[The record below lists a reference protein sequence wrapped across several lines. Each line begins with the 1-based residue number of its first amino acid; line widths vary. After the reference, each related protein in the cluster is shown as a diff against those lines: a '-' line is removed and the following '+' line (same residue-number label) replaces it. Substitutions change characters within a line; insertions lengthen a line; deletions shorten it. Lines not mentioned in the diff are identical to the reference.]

1 MVPTMSAIEK
11 ERCTALLGVPTIF
24 LDLMRHERRHEYNLK
39 SLKLAVL
46 SGAPVSSA
54 LIRQIEHELNIPHVT
69 QVYGQTEAA
78 RIASTSNLE
87 LGDITQRYESMGKCV
102 PHREIKIIDIISKR
116 VVPLGEPGEICTRSF
131 RTMRGYWSNTIKTQE
146 AIDDAQWLHTGDIGI
161 LDANGCVYLRGRI
174 KDVIIRGGVNI
185 FPLEIE
191 ARLEQHPAIER
202 AQVFGI
208 PDERLGELVC
218 AMVVAKCVVDIDEL
232 RCFLSLDLAYF
243 KIPTNILI
251 VTGFPTTST
260 GKIQKFKL
268 AEIMMQHLST
278 EKKEC

>member
-1 MVPTMSAIEK
+1 MVPTMRTIEK
-11 ERCTALLGVPTIF
+11 ERCTALIGVPTMF
-24 LDLMRHERRHEYNLK
+24 FDLMRHEHRHEYNLN

-46 SGAPVSSA
+46 SGAPVSST

-69 QVYGQTEAA
+69 QVYGQTEAS
-78 RIASTSNLE
+78 RIASTSNVQ

-102 PHREIKIIDIISKR
+102 PNREIKIIDIISKH
-116 VVPLGEPGEICTRSF
+116 VVPLGESGEICTRSF
-131 RTMRGYWSNTIKTQE
+131 RTMRGYWSNRAKTQE
-146 AIDDAQWLHTGDIGI
+146 TIDDAQWLHTGDVGM
-161 LDANGCVYLRGRI
+161 LDANGCIYLRGRI

-208 PDERLGELVC
+208 ADERLGERVC
-218 AMVVAKCVVDIDEL
+218 AMVVAKCVVDTDEL
-232 RCFLSLDLAYF
+232 RRFLTLHLAYF
-243 KIPTNILI
+243 KIPTDILV
-251 VTGFPTTST
+251 VTEFPTTST

-278 EKKEC
+278 EKKEY

>member
-1 MVPTMSAIEK
+1 MMPVIRAVEK
-11 ERCTALLGVPTIF
+11 ERCTAILGVPTIF
-24 LDLMRHERRHEYNLK
+24 FDLMRHERRHEYNLK

-46 SGAPVSSA
+46 SGAPVSTA
-54 LIRQIEHELNIPHVT
+54 LIRQIENELNIPHVT
-69 QVYGQTEAA
+69 QVYGQTETG
-78 RIASTSNLE
+78 RIASTSNVQLD
-87 LGDITQRYESMGKCV
+87 DITQRYESMGKCV
-102 PHREIKIIDIISKR
+102 PHREIKIIDIVSKR
-116 VVPLGEPGEICTRSF
+116 VLPLGEPGEICTRSF
-131 RTMRGYWSNTIKTQE
+131 RTMRGYWSNTTKTQE
-146 AIDDAQWLHTGDIGI
+146 AIDDTQWLHTGDMGM
-161 LDANGCVYLRGRI
+161 LDANGCVYFRGRI

-191 ARLEQHPAIER
+191 ARLEQHPAIKR

-218 AMVVAKCVVDIDEL
+218 AMIVTKCAVDIDEL
-232 RCFLSLDLAYF
+232 RRFLTLDLVYF

-251 VTGFPTTST
+251 VTEFPTTST

-278 EKKEC
+278 GKKHC